1 MKLPDH
7 TKVFERTNVIVG
19 AYATAPSLVNWG
31 PQKEAD
37 YLRRICAFC
46 LNNLE
51 TPEGC
56 NMKRLSYA
64 PECYPVQLSCV
75 SDIWRTTPWEAPR

>member
-1 MKLPDH
+1 MKVPGH

-31 PQKEAD
+31 AQKEAD
-37 YLRRICAFC
+37 YLRRICAFS

-51 TPEGC
+51 TGEGC
-56 NMKRLSYA
+56 NMKRLSYS
-64 PECYPVQLSCV
+64 PECYPLQLSCV
-75 SDIWRTTPWEAPR
+75 LDIWCTTPWEAAR